1 MELTNVIAAEV
12 PIRLQRMASASFAF
26 EFYEKDDDNPT
37 DPDTLVDVRMSVKNI
52 TGQAVLNYK
61 IGEGFTIETD
71 QDTGRK
77 FVVLDKKYTEDN
89 LPPGSY
95 RYDMLVIQNED
106 DACIPI
112 KGPFLMIENI
122 TE

>member
-1 MELTNVIAAEV
+1 
-12 PIRLQRMASASFAF
+12 MASASFAF
-26 EFYEKDDDNPT
+26 EFYEDNSEVPT
-37 DPDTLVDVRMSVKNI
+37 DPTTFLDVRMAIKNSAD
-52 TGQAVLNYK
+52 QVVLSCR
-61 IGEGFTIETD
+61 IGEGLTIETD
-71 QDTGRK
+71 QITGRN
-77 FVVLDKKYTEDN
+77 FVVLDKKYTENN